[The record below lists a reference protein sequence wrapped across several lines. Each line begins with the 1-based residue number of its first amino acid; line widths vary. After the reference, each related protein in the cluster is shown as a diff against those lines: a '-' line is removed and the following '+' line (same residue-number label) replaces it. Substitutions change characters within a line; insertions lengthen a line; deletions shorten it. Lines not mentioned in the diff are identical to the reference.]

1 MYNSEAPAG
10 FFDRSHDARKSSK
23 AKGRKK
29 RDFTP
34 LRFLMGESGIAA
46 LYNVKDE
53 SSGSECTPTLKSL
66 NQALKQS
73 IVSARLCEANVLKV
87 LHGWQGCGPHVSLC
101 ALATVARLF
110 NALPGAT
117 IPLEVAIKPLHEGK
131 WTPRGYQKGGYQAIG
146 HNYLDLNLEE
156 EFACISPPRMREPGH
171 DSWTQ
176 ISHHPFDGKLE
187 NNFQHTTLHLTF
199 SDYELPIDVG
209 QHGLR
214 DRQIYFLEAP
224 VSVHDHGEWV
234 GDLDVLKALNSE
246 NLRRRP
252 ICTGHDSSE
261 RADESLLSRAVS
273 LDNWEE
279 LLGSPAD
286 TAVVRTHGHWQARLA
301 AMVLSIQ

>member
-1 MYNSEAPAG
+1 LHASCVLFDSGGFNLEPSSLKAVMAMSSGNSIFIPKRLLSDPWDDDTRGPAI
-10 FFDRSHDARKSSK
+10 KSIIGNL
-23 AKGRKK
+23 GR
-29 RDFTP
+29 P
-34 LRFLMGESGIAA
+34 GIAM
-46 LYNVKDE
+46 LM
-53 SSGSECTPTLKSL
+53 PP
-66 NQALKQS
+66 QS
-73 IVSARLCEANVLKV
+73 
-87 LHGWQGCGPHVSLC
+87 
-101 ALATVARLF
+101 
-110 NALPGAT
+110 
-117 IPLEVAIKPLHEGK
+117 
-131 WTPRGYQKGGYQAIG
+131 
-146 HNYLDLNLEE
+146 
-156 EFACISPPRMREPGH
+156 PRMREPGH

-224 VSVHDHGEWV
+224 VSVHDHGERV

-279 LLGSPAD
+279 LLGSPAA
-286 TAVVRTHGHWQARLA
+286 TAVVRAHGHWQARLA
-301 AMVLSIQ
+301 AMVLSIQRGHVTHVLPHEVCWICSLDGEKEQEITGTDEEDNGNSVEIDDNVSVENNEGPSIVLIE